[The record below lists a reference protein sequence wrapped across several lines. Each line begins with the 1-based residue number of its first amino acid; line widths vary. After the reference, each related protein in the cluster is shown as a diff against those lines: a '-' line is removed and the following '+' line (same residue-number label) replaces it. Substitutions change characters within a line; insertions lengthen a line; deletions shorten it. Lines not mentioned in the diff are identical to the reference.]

1 MRRWLPAVAAAYL
14 LGSVSFSVLVV
25 RRATGRD
32 LRGEGSGNPGA
43 TNALRSAGPRVGAA
57 TLALDVGKG
66 AAAVALPLAL
76 GAPVAVAGSCAVA
89 VVVGHVYPAFFGFRG
104 GKGVA
109 TSFGAFLPLAP
120 WATAAAAG
128 VFAVGS
134 ALSRYVSVGSMAAAG
149 ALPALV
155 ALGRRRGLVRPE
167 PSVLAAATAAAGLV
181 LARHLP
187 NLRRLLAGR
196 ELALRNGGRG
206 PRPGEPRSTA
216 VPPAEGPA

>member
-1 MRRWLPAVAAAYL
+1 MKRWLPAVLGAYL

-66 AAAVALPLAL
+66 AAAVALPLAA
-76 GAPVAVAGSCAVA
+76 GAPAAVAGSCAVA
-89 VVVGHVYPAFFGFRG
+89 VVLGHVYPAFFGFRG

-128 VFAVGS
+128 VFALGS
-134 ALSRYVSVGSMAAAG
+134 AVSRYVSVGSMAAA
-149 ALPALV
+149 ASLPALV
-155 ALGRRRGLVRPE
+155 ALGRRRGLVRRE
-167 PSVLAAATAAAGLV
+167 ASVLAAATATAGLV
-181 LARHLP
+181 IARHLP

-196 ELALRNGGRG
+196 EFA
-206 PRPGEPRSTA
+206 PRRART
-216 VPPAEGPA
+216 GPATVRLPEQPAGRERP